1 MTSSVTSTPY
11 YTIITVSVN
20 NDTIS
25 NTLIILGSSI
35 VVLVSIIFIVLLGI
49 LCKKYC
55 INMTIYNDLESD
67 KKALSIV
74 VPVEEK
80 KRGKSTKE
88 AILYLNSVINGSNS
102 PV

>member
-1 MTSSVTSTPY
+1 MTASVTSTPY
-11 YTIITVSVN
+11 YTIITVPVN
-20 NDTIS
+20 NDIIS
-25 NTLIILGSSI
+25 NTLIILGSTI
-35 VVLVSIIFIVLLGI
+35 VVLVSIIFII
-49 LCKKYC
+49 LMVILSKKYC

-74 VPVEEK
+74 LPVEEK
-80 KRGKSTKE
+80 KRGKSTKQ